1 MTLEVFLDDTPG
13 ELRAVVERD
22 GRAEHILIERADT
35 PAQIRLGA
43 RSIGRVRQSAPG
55 LKGAFVDLGG
65 GLEAFMPI
73 RGGISA
79 PVGAKVEVEISAER
93 REAKAPVARWLGA
106 GQGDVRLLA
115 DGPTLMQTLQT
126 LAPGV
131 EPVTGREAIEA
142 GWRAVDEAQSP
153 GALPGGLVQ
162 VERTRAMIAVDV
174 DLNAHDMSRARPKD
188 ETNRLAMREAAR
200 LIRLNRWG
208 GLVAI
213 DLIGAQ
219 HDGTAILKA
228 AHVAFQA
235 AFADDPLI
243 VFGPVNRFG
252 VLMLSLPW
260 GRTPLEEILYAD
272 ERRRILRREQ
282 AAQEAVRRLRFALL
296 DDTTRARVTLRCLPA
311 VAALAAPLVA
321 QLGPR
326 AHLKPDTAA
335 GSGAFAIEA
344 E

>member
-1 MTLEVFLDDTPG
+1 MTVEVFLDDTPG

-43 RSIGRVRQSAPG
+43 RSVGRVRQSAPG

-65 GLEAFMPI
+65 GHEAFMPV

-79 PVGAKVEVEISAER
+79 PQGAKVEVEITAER
-93 REAKAPVARWLGA
+93 RETKAPVARWLGA
-106 GQGDVRLLA
+106 GQGDVRLLTA
-115 DGPTLMQTLQT
+115 GPTLMQTLAK

-131 EPVTGREAIEA
+131 EPVTGREALEA
-142 GWRAVDEAQSP
+142 GWRAVDDAQAP
-153 GALPGGLVQ
+153 GGLPGGLVQ

-174 DLNAHDMSRARPKD
+174 DLNAHDMGRAKSKD
-188 ETNRLAMREAAR
+188 ETNRLALQEVAR

-213 DLIGAQ
+213 DLIGTQ
-219 HDGTAILKA
+219 HDGKA
-228 AHVAFQA
+228 LTVAAQA
-235 AFADDPLI
+235 AFGRDPAI
-243 VFGPVNRFG
+243 VYGPVNRFG

-272 ERRRILRREQ
+272 ARRRILRPEQ

-296 DDTTRARVTLRCLPA
+296 DDTTRARVTLRCAPA

-321 QLGPR
+321 ALGPR
-326 AHLKPDTAA
+326 AHLKPDAATA
-335 GSGAFAIEA
+335 SGAFVIET